1 MGTITTGLFRIG
13 NDIEVRY
20 TAKGDAVA
28 RLSLAS
34 DYGFGDKKATQ
45 WIEASLWGKRVESL
59 APYLGKGSQIYA
71 VLEDVHIETY
81 EGRNGEGHKLV
92 ARVLDVG
99 LTAKRDDG
107 ERAPQRQA
115 QRPAPRPAP
124 EPTDDD
130 IPF

>member
-13 NDIEVRY
+13 NDPEIRY
-20 TAKGDAVA
+20 TAKGDPVA

-34 DYGFGDKKATQ
+34 DYGFGDAKKTQ
-45 WIEASLWGKRVESL
+45 WIEASLWGKRCESL
-59 APYLGKGSQIYA
+59 APYLTKGSQIYA

-92 ARVLDVG
+92 ARVLDIG
-99 LTAKRDDG
+99 LTSGKQRD
-107 ERAPQRQA
+107 EAPQRPQ
-115 QRPAPRPAP
+115 QRPAPQQAAADL
-124 EPTDDD
+124 DDD